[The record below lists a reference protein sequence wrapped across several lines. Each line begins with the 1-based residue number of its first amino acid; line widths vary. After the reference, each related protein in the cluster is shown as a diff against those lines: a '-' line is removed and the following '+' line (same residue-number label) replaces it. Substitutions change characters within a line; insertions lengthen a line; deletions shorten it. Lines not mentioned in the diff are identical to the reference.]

1 MGRSASIAEDRLKVR
16 AMGRWHRLTDVR
28 TDLQPPLADIRFLV
42 DRALA
47 EDLTPFGDLT
57 SSLIDPT
64 KMATAHFN
72 ARKPGVLAG
81 TLCVQETF
89 RAVDETLTLEW
100 NKTDG
105 DHLEAGDVIGV
116 ARGRYATLLTA
127 ERTALN
133 FLSHLSGVASHAAK
147 WVELADGRVT
157 VWDTRKTTPG
167 YRSLQKAAVR
177 AGGAANHRGNLSDW
191 LMLKDNH
198 LIGTTIAAAV
208 AMART
213 RWPGRTVHVEADRED
228 LMIQALEAGADII
241 LLDNFTPE
249 ELTDLVPKVD
259 AWVEATGGRR
269 PLLEASG
276 GITLD
281 TLNAYADTGV
291 DLVSSGSI
299 TNSAPVLDIGL
310 DVVPDEN

>member
-1 MGRSASIAEDRLKVR
+1 MLSL
-16 AMGRWHRLTDVR
+16 VR

-42 DRALA
+42 QRALA

-64 KMATAHFN
+64 KQATARFN
-72 ARKPGVLAG
+72 ARENGVIAG
-81 TLCVQETF
+81 CRCVEETF
-89 RAVDETLTLEW
+89 TAVDDTLTVEW
-100 NKTDG
+100 TLTDG
-105 DHLEAGDVIGV
+105 DRVTAGDVIGV
-116 ARGRYATLLTA
+116 ARGPFATLLTA

-133 FLSHLSGVASHAAK
+133 FLSHLSGIATNAAR
-147 WVELADGRVT
+147 WVEVAAGRVI
-157 VWDTRKTTPG
+157 VWDTRKTLPG

-198 LIGTTIAAAV
+198 LIGTTIAASV
-208 AMART
+208 AEARR
-213 RWPGRTVHVEADRED
+213 RWPGRTVQVEADRED
-228 LMIQALEAGADII
+228 LMFQALEAGADII
-241 LLDNFTPE
+241 LLDNFTPD
-249 ELTDLVPKVD
+249 ELAALVAKVD
-259 AWVEATGGRR
+259 RWANDTGSRR

-281 TLNAYADTGV
+281 TLDAYAGTGV
-291 DLVSSGSI
+291 DLISSGSL

-310 DVVPDEN
+310 DVVPDKA

>member
-1 MGRSASIAEDRLKVR
+1 MAFDVR
-16 AMGRWHRLTDVR
+16 PGTKRRRLTLVR

-42 DRALA
+42 ERALA

-57 SSLIDPT
+57 SSLIDPA

-72 ARKPGVLAG
+72 TRQSGVLAG
-81 TLCVQETF
+81 CRCVHETF
-89 RAVDETLTLEW
+89 QAIDPSLSIDW
-100 NKTDG
+100 HMTDG
-105 DHLEAGDVIGV
+105 DPLAAGDIIAV
-116 ARGRYATLLTA
+116 AKGPYATLLTA

-133 FLSHLSGVASHAAK
+133 FLSHLSGVASNAAK
-147 WVELADGRVT
+147 WVELAAGRVT

-198 LIGTTIAAAV
+198 LVGTTIAAAV
-208 AMART
+208 DEARR

-228 LMIQALEAGADII
+228 QMIQALEAGADII
-241 LLDNFTPE
+241 LLDNFSPD
-249 ELTDLVPKVD
+249 ELKILVPKVEQ
-259 AWVEATGGRR
+259 WVQETGGRR

-281 TLNAYADTGV
+281 TLDGYADTGV

-310 DVVPDEN
+310 DVVPDGD

>member
-1 MGRSASIAEDRLKVR
+1 M
-16 AMGRWHRLTDVR
+16 R
-28 TDLQPPLADIRFLV
+28 TDLHPPTADIRFLV

-57 SSLIDPT
+57 SSLLDPSLQ
-64 KMATAHFN
+64 ATAEFG
-72 ARKPGVLAG
+72 ARFPGVIAG
-81 TLCVQETF
+81 TRCVEETF
-89 RAVDETLTLEW
+89 AAVDPNLTVEW
-100 NKTDG
+100 SKTDG
-105 DHLEAGDVIGV
+105 GRVEAGEVFGV
-116 ARGRYATLLTA
+116 ARGAFATLLTA

-133 FLSHLSGVASHAAK
+133 FLSHLSGVATNAAR
-147 WVELADGRVT
+147 WVDLAAGRVT

-177 AGGAANHRGNLSDW
+177 AGGASNHRGNLSDW

-198 LIGTTIAAAV
+198 LIGTTIEASV
-208 AMART
+208 ALARE
-213 RWPGRTVHVEADRED
+213 RWPGRTVHVEADTEA
-228 LMIQALEAGADII
+228 LMFEALEAGADII
-241 LLDNFTPE
+241 LLDNFSPA
-249 ELTDLVPKVD
+249 ELTVLVAKVGEWAASSD
-259 AWVEATGGRR
+259 KKR

-281 TLNAYADTGV
+281 TLDGYADTGV

-310 DVVPDEN
+310 DVVPVG